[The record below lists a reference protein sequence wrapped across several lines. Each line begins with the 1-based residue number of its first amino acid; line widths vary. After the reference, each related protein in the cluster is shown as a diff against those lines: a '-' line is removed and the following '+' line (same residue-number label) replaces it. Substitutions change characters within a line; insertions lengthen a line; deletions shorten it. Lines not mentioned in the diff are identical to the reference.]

1 MKIFQFFSA
10 YLLEI
15 NEAQLKNQNYN
26 VFLSVL
32 LVSMEVGPKGFSI
45 SVWHLPVEIKVH
57 VENIRTKRKTSEA
70 YSQPCQTSKM
80 KLFAKTLNRFQLLT
94 IVLIA

>member
-15 NEAQLKNQNYN
+15 DEAQLKNQNYH
-26 VFLSVL
+26 VLLSVL
-32 LVSMEVGPKGFSI
+32 LVSMEVCPKGISI
-45 SVWHLPVEIKVH
+45 SIWHLPVEIKVH
-57 VENIRTKRKTSEA
+57 IENIRTKSKTSEA

-80 KLFAKTLNRFQLLT
+80 NLFVKTLNRFQLLT
-94 IVLIA
+94 IVFIM